1 MICNTSCITFLEV
14 ISVGSKMISIRLT
27 DEEWLKLSYLSQKRA
42 ISKSELIRMAIERLD
57 SDKIE
62 NSDDVLSQLLLEQ
75 IKIKDQQIDVLTT
88 SLLRS
93 QEALN
98 QAHLLNA
105 ADKEKLLFNGID
117 KNKGVGII
125 KRIFNRSHNN

>member
-1 MICNTSCITFLEV
+1 M
-14 ISVGSKMISIRLT
+14 GSKMISIRLT